1 MRNITANPTCEDLQ
15 LDLKSALRRQKEL
28 EKEILVLKAKG
39 YTETWNE
46 GYQAGKD
53 TGYVLALFDMKNH
66 EGKHELH
73 ECKICAAPYF
83 LPDAPET
90 NS

>member
-1 MRNITANPTCEDLQ
+1 MIIVEPTYEDLQ
-15 LDLKSALRRQKEL
+15 VQLRCMIDVQKGL
-28 EKEILVLKAKG
+28 EKEILRLRAMG

-53 TGYVLALFDMKNH
+53 TGYVLALFDVRVH
-66 EGKHELH
+66 EGQHDWK

-83 LPDAPET
+83 LPEIKE
-90 NS
+90 N